1 MRLGEYMK
9 MAYLVNSF
17 LILCS
22 IILFGCDSAPN
33 TSKAPVDKPKL
44 VEVQVTPVNEK
55 LPIGLTQNYIA
66 TAIFD
71 DQSTTVI
78 TDGITWTSSDPFIA
92 TINSAGQAKG
102 LQIGNTIITAS
113 GNVDGIQYNTETA
126 LQITNATISS
136 LDITPDNKS
145 IPVGLEQQFIAIA
158 TLSDGSKRNVTLEP
172 SLVWS
177 SAANSIATIQSGST
191 DSGRA
196 TAISVGTTTISASGI
211 ANGVSF
217 TDTANLTVTNLTVT
231 ALSVS
236 PDGTKVPAGL
246 AKRFTATALL
256 SDGSTLDVT
265 ENSKVNWSSADT
277 KIASVGN
284 SENIKGLV
292 YGVSTGNTSISAS
305 GTVNGLSYTSSANI
319 TISDAVIT
327 DLQVTPPESSI
338 TERLTKQYTATAR
351 FSDGTTEDVT
361 NNKNLYWSSD
371 NTSVA
376 TISSSQV
383 IDNGIAT
390 GIKAGVATITAS
402 GNINNRQFN
411 ATSLLSVTESVT
423 IPNVG
428 TFSKPDNTLR
438 NWQDASNYCA
448 SPGIIG
454 NWRLPTNAEI
464 IALINYGGS
473 QGTDSWLGTILG
485 WNTSLAWSST
495 LNSANGKHYSV
506 LLRNGI
512 TDDSNIDAATLL
524 VTCIRN

>member
-1 MRLGEYMK
+1 M
-9 MAYLVNSF
+9 
-17 LILCS
+17 
-22 IILFGCDSAPN
+22 
-33 TSKAPVDKPKL
+33 
-44 VEVQVTPVNEK
+44 
-55 LPIGLTQNYIA
+55 
-66 TAIFD
+66 
-71 DQSTTVI
+71 
-78 TDGITWTSSDPFIA
+78 
-92 TINSAGQAKG
+92 
-102 LQIGNTIITAS
+102 
-113 GNVDGIQYNTETA
+113 
-126 LQITNATISS
+126 
-136 LDITPDNKS
+136 
-145 IPVGLEQQFIAIA
+145 
-158 TLSDGSKRNVTLEP
+158 
-172 SLVWS
+172 
-177 SAANSIATIQSGST
+177 
-191 DSGRA
+191 
-196 TAISVGTTTISASGI
+196 
-211 ANGVSF
+211 
-217 TDTANLTVTNLTVT
+217 
-231 ALSVS
+231 
-236 PDGTKVPAGL
+236 
-246 AKRFTATALL
+246 
-256 SDGSTLDVT
+256 T

-305 GTVNGLSYTSSANI
+305 GTINGLSYTSSANI

-361 NNKNLYWSSD
+361 NNKYLYWSSD

-428 TFSKPDNTLR
+428 TFSKPDNILR

>member
-1 MRLGEYMK
+1 MK

-177 SAANSIATIQSGST
+177 SATDSIATIQSGGT

-211 ANGVSF
+211 ANSVSF

-236 PDGTKVPAGL
+236 P
-246 AKRFTATALL
+246 
-256 SDGSTLDVT
+256 
-265 ENSKVNWSSADT
+265 
-277 KIASVGN
+277 
-284 SENIKGLV
+284 
-292 YGVSTGNTSISAS
+292 
-305 GTVNGLSYTSSANI
+305 
-319 TISDAVIT
+319 
-327 DLQVTPPESSI
+327 
-338 TERLTKQYTATAR
+338 
-351 FSDGTTEDVT
+351 
-361 NNKNLYWSSD
+361 
-371 NTSVA
+371 
-376 TISSSQV
+376 
-383 IDNGIAT
+383 
-390 GIKAGVATITAS
+390 
-402 GNINNRQFN
+402 
-411 ATSLLSVTESVT
+411 
-423 IPNVG
+423 
-428 TFSKPDNTLR
+428 
-438 NWQDASNYCA
+438 
-448 SPGIIG
+448 
-454 NWRLPTNAEI
+454 
-464 IALINYGGS
+464 
-473 QGTDSWLGTILG
+473 
-485 WNTSLAWSST
+485 
-495 LNSANGKHYSV
+495 
-506 LLRNGI
+506 
-512 TDDSNIDAATLL
+512 
-524 VTCIRN
+524 

>member
-1 MRLGEYMK
+1 MK

-17 LILCS
+17 LIMCS

-102 LQIGNTIITAS
+102 LQIGNIIITAS

-126 LQITNATISS
+126 LQITNATVSS

-277 KIASVGN
+277 KIVSVGN

-292 YGVSTGNTSISAS
+292 YGVSTGNTLISAS

-327 DLQVTPPESSI
+327 DL
-338 TERLTKQYTATAR
+338 
-351 FSDGTTEDVT
+351 
-361 NNKNLYWSSD
+361 
-371 NTSVA
+371 
-376 TISSSQV
+376 
-383 IDNGIAT
+383 
-390 GIKAGVATITAS
+390 IK
-402 GNINNRQFN
+402 
-411 ATSLLSVTESVT
+411 
-423 IPNVG
+423 
-428 TFSKPDNTLR
+428 
-438 NWQDASNYCA
+438 
-448 SPGIIG
+448 
-454 NWRLPTNAEI
+454 
-464 IALINYGGS
+464 
-473 QGTDSWLGTILG
+473 
-485 WNTSLAWSST
+485 
-495 LNSANGKHYSV
+495 
-506 LLRNGI
+506 
-512 TDDSNIDAATLL
+512 
-524 VTCIRN
+524 